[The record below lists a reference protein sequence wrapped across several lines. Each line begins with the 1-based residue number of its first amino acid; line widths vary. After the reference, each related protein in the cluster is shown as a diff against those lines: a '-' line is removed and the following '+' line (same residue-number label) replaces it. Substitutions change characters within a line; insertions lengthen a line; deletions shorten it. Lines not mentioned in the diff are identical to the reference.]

1 MSETGTCPQCGRQI
15 PHDAPEDVC
24 PACVLASGLL
34 SSTTTLLGS
43 TEPAPDRPD
52 SPATAELTP
61 PAAAAF
67 GPQSFAIPAPQTLAP
82 LFPGLEIQ
90 SLLGQGGMG
99 AVYQARQVRL
109 DRLVALKVI
118 RPESANDPAFAERF
132 HREARTLAR
141 MNHPNIVGVHDFGE
155 VECEGATLY
164 YFVMEF
170 VDGMN
175 LRQWMQAGRVSVE
188 QAATILAQVCDAL
201 QYAHDEGVVHRDIKP
216 ENLLLDRR
224 GRVKIAD
231 FGLARLVVGSA
242 EDFALTGTH
251 QVMGTPRYMAPEQL
265 AGSRDVDHRADIY
278 ALGVV
283 FYEMLTG
290 SLPLGSFDPPSARVG
305 CDSRLDQIVLT
316 ALASDPDRRFDQVR
330 QLGEQLQTVVP
341 AAVTSIS
348 VFADANALPGQPWP
362 GPSTILE
369 NAVGAAWGQVQD
381 GRLLRLLAHRN
392 APAIVAGCAGVIQIL
407 TSVVAV
413 VVSYSLKQRN
423 GTEWATA
430 LSSMEPPM
438 MSAAAN
444 AFALL
449 LILIGFST
457 SRKFDRWRPAIV
469 LSSGIIAAFCVIIA
483 WDSVG
488 TPRRF
493 HSDDGLN
500 TAVLCFLGLVAVTIV
515 TLMAG
520 AWDLRNWL
528 QRRRPIVSA
537 DVSSLSQP
545 HSFATH
551 RSPTP
556 TSVRSE
562 RPPAVA
568 LPSFESQ
575 RSAEGPTKPLAWS
588 ASADEELQDIAVQ
601 SEIDGPAVALL
612 LAGITVAVGHFIAV
626 VAILDSSANSR
637 WFRPDEFYVGWLS
650 IGVLQGAVMTFGGM
664 QFYRRRSLTW
674 SRIGAIAACLPMGP
688 AVLLSAIAGIYAH
701 RTLAR
706 ESVRQAFFR
715 ETRRLRRLR
724 QTEPRLSGKAA
735 FGTIWALSSLLFQ
748 LLLTVSVFAIRKNQ
762 TGAFASPFS
771 DITVIQ
777 LIPLGLVALAPAL
790 STVFGVL
797 AIRDIKRSRGMLK
810 GFGLAFFSVVC
821 FPVLMFN
828 AIILSRLMPA
838 VDYLL
843 SDLSPPLTRAI
854 STILGLGIILLN
866 ILLLWYV
873 WRKLKPR
880 TELTAVSQESATS
893 NR

>member
-1 MSETGTCPQCGRQI
+1 
-15 PHDAPEDVC
+15 
-24 PACVLASGLL
+24 
-34 SSTTTLLGS
+34 
-43 TEPAPDRPD
+43 
-52 SPATAELTP
+52 
-61 PAAAAF
+61 
-67 GPQSFAIPAPQTLAP
+67 
-82 LFPGLEIQ
+82 
-90 SLLGQGGMG
+90 
-99 AVYQARQVRL
+99 
-109 DRLVALKVI
+109 VI
-118 RPESANDPAFAERF
+118 RPESADDPAFAERF

-290 SLPLGSFDPPSARVG
+290 SLPLGSFDLPSARVD
-305 CDSRLDQIVLT
+305 CDGRLDQIVLT
-316 ALASDPDRRFDQVR
+316 ALASDPDRRFHEVR

-381 GRLLRLLAHRN
+381 GRVLRLFTHRN
-392 APAIVAGCAGVIQIL
+392 APAIAAIVLALVQLTVAVFALAEADKVRRSLAIDVASVLQAVEPFMLTTGAAGFVLVLVLFGFGSARRLDRFRPVAILATGIICAVTLLRAWPVMTHVGSQPDQ
-407 TSVVAV
+407 VVAV
-413 VVSYSLKQRN
+413 AGRTTAQFWFGSAVC
-423 GTEWATA
+423 AT
-430 LSSMEPPM
+430 LGM
-438 MSAAAN
+438 
-444 AFALL
+444 
-449 LILIGFST
+449 LI
-457 SRKFDRWRPAIV
+457 
-469 LSSGIIAAFCVIIA
+469 
-483 WDSVG
+483 
-488 TPRRF
+488 
-493 HSDDGLN
+493 
-500 TAVLCFLGLVAVTIV
+500 
-515 TLMAG
+515 AG
-520 AWDLRNWL
+520 AWDLRGWL
-528 QRRRPIVSA
+528 RRTEHQRNLA
-537 DVSSLSQP
+537 
-545 HSFATH
+545 SFAP
-551 RSPTP
+551 RRTP
-556 TSVRSE
+556 VRYDL
-562 RPPAVA
+562 PADDYPDIAVA
-568 LPSFESQ
+568 AQVSIPVGSLDAERTPAPKPEPPGSLD
-575 RSAEGPTKPLAWS
+575 SAALS
-588 ASADEELQDIAVQ
+588 VDEELQDIAAQ

-626 VAILDSSANSR
+626 VAILDSWTNSR

-650 IGVLQGAVMTFGGM
+650 ISILQGAVMAFGGL

-674 SRIGAIAACLPMGP
+674 SRIGAITACLPMGP

-701 RTLAR
+701 RTLGR

-715 ETRRLRRLR
+715 ETRRLRRQR

-735 FGTIWALSSLLFQ
+735 FGTIWALSCLLFQ
-748 LLLTVSVFAIRKNQ
+748 LLLTVSLFALRKNQ

-777 LIPLGLVALAPAL
+777 LIPLGLVGLSPAL

-810 GFGLAFFSVVC
+810 GFGMAFFSVVC
-821 FPVLMFN
+821 FPLLLFN

-854 STILGLGIILLN
+854 STILGLGMILLN

-873 WRKLKPR
+873 WRKLKPQAG
-880 TELTAVSQESATS
+880 LTAVVPGIADSD
-893 NR
+893 R

>member
-43 TEPAPDRPD
+43 SEPAPDRPD

-118 RPESANDPAFAERF
+118 RPESADDPAFAERF

-231 FGLARLVVGSA
+231 FGLARLVVRSA

-369 NAVGAAWGQVQD
+369 NAAGAAWGQVQD

-469 LSSGIIAAFCVIIA
+469 LSSGIVAAFCVIIA

-520 AWDLRNWL
+520 ACDLRNWL
-528 QRRRPIVSA
+528 NGRPPRPAAQAQSGPWRASSSIINSGPALPVQ
-537 DVSSLSQP
+537 VERSSLSVQ
-545 HSFATH
+545 
-551 RSPTP
+551 SPQQGGPVAPQSPVPET
-556 TSVRSE
+556 RSE
-562 RPPAVA
+562 S
-568 LPSFESQ
+568 L
-575 RSAEGPTKPLAWS
+575 
-588 ASADEELQDIAVQ
+588 DIELEDIAAQ
-601 SEIDGPAVALL
+601 AEIDGPATSLILVGVLSL
-612 LAGITVAVGHFIAV
+612 VGHVTWIIYAMQDRSF
-626 VAILDSSANSR
+626 DN
-637 WFRPDEFYVGWLS
+637 D
-650 IGVLQGAVMTFGGM
+650 VLIFWSFGGLVAA
-664 QFYRRRSLTW
+664 SLMIFGGFHFRKRTSLAW
-674 SRIGAIAACLPMGP
+674 SRIGSIAACLPIGP
-688 AVLLSAIAGIYAH
+688 AFWITVIAGVYAK
-701 RTLAR
+701 RTLDR
-706 ESVRQAFFR
+706 ESIRQAFFR
-715 ETRRLRRLR
+715 ETRRLRRQR
-724 QTEPRLSGKAA
+724 RNEPRLSGKAA

-748 LLLTVSVFAIRKNQ
+748 LLLIVSVFAIRKNQ

-854 STILGLGIILLN
+854 STILGLGMIMLN
-866 ILLLWYV
+866 ILLLWCV
-873 WRKLKPR
+873 WRKLKPHA
-880 TELTAVSQESATS
+880 ELTAVSQESAAS